1 MLNEIMGNTKVIS
14 GKLIFKS
21 CSIEGL
27 WSAMAKVLHSK
38 FVTFLVLAFHFLCYP
53 TCVPHLVPHFV
64 VFQIFI
70 SWLAYL
76 LITQSHSTN
85 KERYSN
91 FQLNCKWH
99 LFVKTNL
106 ILWKTPF
113 HKVGLVSL

>member
-1 MLNEIMGNTKVIS
+1 MV
-14 GKLIFKS
+14 
-21 CSIEGL
+21 
-27 WSAMAKVLHSK
+27 KVLHSK

-85 KERYSN
+85 KREVQ
-91 FQLNCKWH
+91 QLPIE
-99 LFVKTNL
+99 LQVAL
-106 ILWKTPF
+106 IC
-113 HKVGLVSL
+113 